1 MKKGLRLGTGALV
14 VALGLGMNVMASG
27 GNFRLPAYNSA
38 AQAQLEAEKMDGIVV
53 VTKTGC
59 PVCAKQVTQLESLLK
74 DAQFANLKVQQLNL
88 KDPIASEKFKVSRQS
103 TIIVYK
109 DGVEVSRTTGETDA
123 DKIKSEL
130 LKAI

>member
-1 MKKGLRLGTGALV
+1 MKKAILLGSGALV
-14 VALGLGMNVMASG
+14 VVLGLGVGALAG
-27 GNFRLPAYNSA
+27 EGNFRLPAYNAA

-59 PVCAKQVTQLESLLK
+59 PVCAKQVMQLESLLK
-74 DAQFANLKVQQLNL
+74 ESQFANLKVQQLNL
-88 KDPIASEKFKVSRQS
+88 KDPVTSAKFRVSRQS

-109 DGVEVSRTTGETDA
+109 DGMEVSRTTGETDA
-123 DKIKSEL
+123 NKIKAEL